1 MIQGLG
7 QGAGIG
13 APSQAAGSPGA
24 SRGAQPRKNA
34 EHIHSQALSP
44 IGQNHSPLWALGAT
58 MAQAPGRIRRRQARL
73 RRGRLLLHKVG
84 KNLYEKQTNK
94 IRAEQSIA
102 AVASWRERREQ
113 KDLKGCPK
121 LSVSRLY

>member
-1 MIQGLG
+1 
-7 QGAGIG
+7 
-13 APSQAAGSPGA
+13 
-24 SRGAQPRKNA
+24 
-34 EHIHSQALSP
+34 
-44 IGQNHSPLWALGAT
+44 
-58 MAQAPGRIRRRQARL
+58 L

-94 IRAEQSIA
+94 IRTEQSIA
-102 AVASWRERREQ
+102 AVASWRERQEQ